1 MKTTIERYRAAH
13 FDQPGATEAYAG
25 NTFGLQ
31 PDLLERHLRIM
42 NDLRTQGGGIST
54 VNKKWLLKQ
63 AQDAGRDPK
72 QALQDILRVERIQDP
87 ERRAKAYVQASGAPS
102 QALVEEAMNLSRSY
116 STVWASTITE
126 DRLRARDA
134 QAAKAGTQYRFADT
148 PELQRSRSEATA
160 TRRAI
165 EHALREK
172 GLAPRP
178 AQSLEEEQ
186 QRAQAYARSAADK
199 LEATRPD
206 APMRDHIEAAWQAD
220 QAFQRLNDTGVSSDS
235 MSSIREQTDDQQFA
249 ARAVDG

>member
-31 PDLLERHLRIM
+31 PDVLERHLRIM

-72 QALQDILRVERIQDP
+72 QALQQILRVERIPDP
-87 ERRAKAYVQASGAPS
+87 EQRARAYVVASGAPS
-102 QALVEEAMNLSRSY
+102 QALVDEAINLSKAY
-116 STVWASTITE
+116 STTWASTITE
-126 DRLRARDA
+126 DRLRARDM
-134 QAAKAGTQYRFADT
+134 QAAKSGEQFRFADT
-148 PELQRSRSEATA
+148 PELQRARQEATA

-165 EHALREK
+165 EQALQDK
-172 GLAPRP
+172 GLTPPP
-178 AQSLEEEQ
+178 AKSLEEEQ

-206 APMRDHIEAAWQAD
+206 APMRDHIEAAWHAD
-220 QAFQRLNDTGVSSDS
+220 QAFQRLNDAGVSTDTI
-235 MSSIREQTDDQQFA
+235 SSVQERTDEQQFA